1 MKKEAEANFA
11 KMIEK
16 IHENTDYKIIKVL
29 IAITQY

>member
-16 IHENTDYKIIKVL
+16 SIKVL
-29 IAITQY
+29 PKETRILFK